1 MRRTLRHPALLIFL
15 ILFAASAASAQGN
28 LETFAKDELVL
39 ALQDGARHTFAVEL
53 ATTRAQKAQGLMF
66 RPALAADA
74 GMLFVYEHEGLRT
87 MWMKNTEIP
96 LDMLFIDRR
105 GQIVHIVERTVPF
118 SLETVS
124 SDLPALAI
132 LELNAGTVSRLRVET
147 GDRVLH
153 DVFQDVP

>member
-1 MRRTLRHPALLIFL
+1 MNGALRHPVLLALLVML
-15 ILFAASAASAQGN
+15 GVGAASAQGN

-39 ALQDGARHTFAVEL
+39 VLQEGARHTFAVEL
-53 ATTRAQKAQGLMF
+53 ATTPAQKAQGLMF

-74 GMLFVYEHEGLRT
+74 GMLFVYEREGLRT

-105 GQIVHIVERTVPF
+105 GQVVHIVERTVPF

-132 LELNAGTVSRLRVET
+132 LELNAGTVSRLGVET
-147 GDRVLH
+147 GDRILH
-153 DVFQDVP
+153 NIFQDVP